1 MAEKIFDA
9 QVNYGW
15 GLTLNMTGKAPAIS
29 KRIFDTLA
37 DAQAYVNDAND
48 SAIAGLQLSVIADT
62 DTSKNGIYFVSKI
75 GTGTED
81 GVLVKIGSDAAAS
94 IEELEQK
101 VSALETDVET
111 LKAIDHTALENK
123 IEVVKVNGKAL
134 DINDKAVD
142 ITIET
147 PTYDVDVA
155 TAKDST
161 TTAPA
166 TKAVYDFV
174 DGIKTSLEGKLNAIE
189 TWKLEVVAS
198 LESVTEINAKTI
210 YLVLAD
216 EDHQGEKN
224 KYKEY
229 IYVNDAW
236 EQLGELDVAFDPSAL
251 QQQITDLGTR
261 VDNIETN
268 LGNLT
273 TKVTTIENKIKE
285 ITEVGGEPNV
295 IDYVSVGGTKL
306 TPSEDKTVD
315 VKAIAVVEDAEVEGG
330 TKEVVLTD
338 AGTIKINSIT
348 TAEIDTIVNQTK

>member
-37 DAQAYVNDAND
+37 DAQAYVDDAND

-75 GTGTED
+75 GTATEVGT
-81 GVLVKIGSDAAAS
+81 LVKIGSDAATS
-94 IEELEQK
+94 IAELQQK
-101 VSALETDVET
+101 VGTLETDVNA

-142 ITIET
+142 ITIEK
-147 PTYDVDVA
+147 PTYDADVA
-155 TAKDST
+155 TSKDST

-174 DGIKTSLEGKLNAIE
+174 EGIKTSLEGKLNAIE
-189 TWKLEVVAS
+189 TWKLEVVTS

-216 EDHQGEKN
+216 AEHQGDKN

-236 EQLGELDVAFDPSAL
+236 EQLGELDVTFDPSAL

-261 VDNIETN
+261 VGTIETN
-268 LGNLT
+268 LTNLT
-273 TKVTTIENKIKE
+273 SRVKTVEDRLDGI
-285 ITEVGGEPNV
+285 VAQGGEPNLINV
-295 IDYVSVGGTKL
+295 VKVGDSVL
-306 TPSEDKTVD
+306 DIVDKTVNI
-315 VKAIAVVEDAEVEGG
+315 KAVAVVEDAEAEGG
-330 TKEVVLTD
+330 TKEVAITD

-348 TAEIDTIVNQTK
+348 TTEIDTIVNTK